1 MTQDVNVPDNEQ
13 PDVVAEMLAAA
24 RASRGTVDGS
34 PYSSGRQDEID
45 ERQYANEW
53 QMAAADAAHDEIQAL
68 RVVARTRANDSAYS
82 AWMTAQWLE
91 ARRKQHAAEARAVDA
106 ERQLAEALKDSA
118 YEHEAL
124 MAAQARIAELEA
136 AVRFAEPA
144 PIERAGPDLATAHA
158 ITAHDPTFWFRR
170 CTLLERERAELCA
183 QNARLEAR
191 LKAAGGDKPAAA
203 APAEPPAPD
212 KVTRHLLDLKVS
224 EMAPLEALTKLM
236 ELKRMALEAAPDD
249 DEPTLAS
256 LGDRKAQQRRAVDV
270 PPLKRKPVN
279 DLPDVA

>member
-53 QMAAADAAHDEIQAL
+53 QMASDALAHDENQAL
-68 RVVARTRANDSAYS
+68 RMLARTRANDSAYS
-82 AWMTAQWLE
+82 AWMTAQWFE

-124 MAAQARIAELEA
+124 MVAQAQRDDLVAELKSLWKTERENDKLRREADTLRRELAAAQARIAELEA

-158 ITAHDPTFWFRR
+158 ITAHDPTFWYRR

-183 QNARLEAR
+183 QVARLE
-191 LKAAGGDKPAAA
+191 AAGGDKPAAA

-212 KVTRHLLDLKVS
+212 
-224 EMAPLEALTKLM
+224 
-236 ELKRMALEAAPDD
+236 DD
-249 DEPTLAS
+249 DTTSCASVRMDNAS
-256 LGDRKAQQRRAVDV
+256 LRKSVNHFQ
-270 PPLKRKPVN
+270 PPTRK
-279 DLPDVA
+279 LTA

>member
-1 MTQDVNVPDNEQ
+1 MTQDVNVPDNDQ

-118 YEHEAL
+118 YEHGAL

-136 AVRFAEPA
+136 AVRIAEPA

-158 ITAHDPTFWFRR
+158 ITAHDPTFWYRR

-183 QNARLEAR
+183 QVARLE
-191 LKAAGGDKPAAA
+191 AAGGDKPAAA
-203 APAEPPAPD
+203 APAEPP
-212 KVTRHLLDLKVS
+212 
-224 EMAPLEALTKLM
+224 
-236 ELKRMALEAAPDD
+236 APDD

>member
-34 PYSSGRQDEID
+34 PYSSGRQDEVD
-45 ERQYANEW
+45 DRELAHEW
-53 QMAAADAAHDEIQAL
+53 QMSADATLADENEAL
-68 RVVARTRANDSAYS
+68 RKMASTSADRGAYS
-82 AWMTAQWLE
+82 TWMTYQFFRARQAQ
-91 ARRKQHAAEARAVDA
+91 RAAEARAVAA

-118 YEHEAL
+118 HEHEAL

-136 AVRFAEPA
+136 AVIFAEPA

-203 APAEPPAPD
+203 APAEPPAPN
-212 KVTRHLLDLKVS
+212 
-224 EMAPLEALTKLM
+224 
-236 ELKRMALEAAPDD
+236 D

-270 PPLKRKPVN
+270 PPLARKN
-279 DLPDVA
+279 IA

>member
-1 MTQDVNVPDNEQ
+1 MTLEVNVPDNDQ
-13 PDVVAEMLAAA
+13 PDILSEMLAAA

-53 QMAAADAAHDEIQAL
+53 QMASDALAHDENQAL
-68 RVVARTRANDSAYS
+68 RMLARTRANDSAYS
-82 AWMTAQWLE
+82 AWMTAQWFE
-91 ARRKQHAAEARAVDA
+91 ARRKQHAAEARAVAA

-118 YEHEAL
+118 FEHEAL

-158 ITAHDPTFWFRR
+158 ITAHDPTFWYRR

-256 LGDRKAQQRRAVDV
+256 LGDRKAQQGRTVDV
-270 PPLKRKPVN
+270 PPLTRKPAN